1 MHRRIAPLFLAVLIA
16 LPVVAPVSA
25 AKPADSTAPSPA
37 SVPSTEPAPSAD
49 PVASAE
55 PGVSATTD
63 PGTGR
68 AADAPSAA
76 PSDAS
81 ASPATT
87 AGRSTAAGPSTAAT
101 AKPVKAGRPDA
112 TGRYIVM
119 LRTGADPAAVVAKAR
134 KRDGVKSDRNF
145 TKALRGFAAKLDKRQ
160 KADLLADPNV
170 LALVPDEV
178 IEMTQTVPTGVARV
192 GGRINKIAAIDGT
205 DRRVNADVAIVD
217 TGIAYHADLNV
228 AGGYNC
234 SSADRTAW
242 RDNNNHGTHVAGT
255 VAALDNTIGVVGVA
269 PGARV
274 WGVKILNGD
283 GYGLLSWYLCGLDW
297 ITAQRDPNDPSR
309 PLFEAVNMSVT
320 KTGSDDHNCGLTVR
334 DPLHQAICRVV
345 AAGITVVA
353 AAANDHHNAAANIPA
368 SYDEVITVSALA
380 DTDGKPGG
388 LGGNR
393 CYSWGGYDKDDTF
406 ADFSNYGG
414 DVDIIAPGKCIMST
428 IPGGY
433 TYMSGTSMASP
444 TVAGAVALYKSSRPN
459 ATPKEVREALRYL
472 GNLNWAYWTDPDP
485 SHEPLLEVS
494 RIGPLGTFALKPAA
508 TTPTAEG
515 GSTAS
520 IPVKIVRSP
529 TFFERVYLRIT
540 SLPSGWTGTPVPAS
554 LLGWTANDGRLS
566 VVIPKGTPVGPY
578 TIGVTGTNQGR
589 TVTTTVTVNVV
600 EDNPTAARPTSSLI
614 DGAWLGRADL
624 RVRVSWPKATDPSS
638 AIAGYEVE
646 SSRNGAAWTS
656 TIARTAAQLEAGY
669 TVNLN
674 TSYRFRVRAVDTAG
688 HWSPWVQSALST
700 RITIVDDRSAGV
712 IRHGSWGR
720 VTIPTAWSSTVTGA
734 RRAGAT
740 LSMTFTGHDIA
751 VVGPKNPRL
760 GWAKIYLDGRYI
772 TTISMWRATGASRQ
786 VAFTHHF
793 ASGGQHTIWFRV
805 YGTSGRPLVQL
816 DAFVIGR

>member
-25 AKPADSTAPSPA
+25 AKPAASTATSPA
-37 SVPSTEPAPSAD
+37 RVPSSEPAPSAD

-55 PGVSATTD
+55 PSGSATTD
-63 PGTGR
+63 PSTR
-68 AADAPSAA
+68 PVVAEAPSAA
-76 PSDAS
+76 PSVAS
-81 ASPATT
+81 AAPATT
-87 AGRSTAAGPSTAAT
+87 AGASSAST
-101 AKPVKAGRPDA
+101 AKPVKDGRPDA

-119 LRTGADPAAVVAKAR
+119 LRTGADPAAVVAKAH
-134 KRDGVKSDRNF
+134 KRDGVRSDRNF
-145 TKALRGFAAKLDKRQ
+145 TKALRGFAAKLDQRQ

-170 LALVPDEV
+170 LAVVPDEV

-205 DRRVNADVAIVD
+205 DRRVDADVAIVD
-217 TGIAYHADLNV
+217 TGIAYHPDLNV

-234 SSADRTAW
+234 SSADHTAW

-255 VAALDNTIGVVGVA
+255 VAALDNTIGVVGIA

-320 KTGSDDHNCGLTVR
+320 KTGSDDHNCGFTVR

-345 AAGITVVA
+345 GAGITVVA

-433 TYMSGTSMASP
+433 TYMSGTSMAAP
-444 TVAGAVALYKSSRPN
+444 TVTGAVALYKSSRPN

-485 SHEPLLEVS
+485 THEPLLDVS
-494 RIGPLGTFALKPAA
+494 RIGPLGTFDLQPAA

-515 GSTAS
+515 GTTAS

-540 SLPSGWTGTPVPAS
+540 SLPAGWTGTPVPAS
-554 LLGWTANDGRLS
+554 LLGWNANDGRLS
-566 VVIPKGTPVGPY
+566 VVIPKDTPVGPY
-578 TIGVTGTNQGR
+578 TVGVTGSNQGR
-589 TVTTTVTVNVV
+589 TVTTTVTVKIV
-600 EDNPTAARPTSSLI
+600 EDNPTAVAPVTSLI
-614 DGAWLGRADL
+614 NGVWMGRTDL
-624 RVRVSWPKATDPSS
+624 RLNVSWPQATDPSS

-646 SSRNGAAWTS
+646 SSRNGGPWTS
-656 TIARTAAQLEAGY
+656 TIARTASQLAAAY
-669 TVNLN
+669 TVNFD
-674 TSYRFRVRAVDTAG
+674 TDYRFRVRAVDSAG
-688 HWSPWVQSALST
+688 HWSPWAQSVQSS
-700 RITIVDDRSAGV
+700 RIRVLDDRSGAV
-712 IRHGSWGR
+712 RRYGSWR
-720 VTIPTAWSSTVTGA
+720 PASIPSAWNGTVTGSG
-734 RRAGAT
+734 RAGST

-760 GWAKIYLDGRYI
+760 GWAKIYLDGHYI
-772 TTISMWRATGASRQ
+772 TTISMWRAVGASRQ

-793 ASGGQHTIWFRV
+793 AAGGTHTIWFRV